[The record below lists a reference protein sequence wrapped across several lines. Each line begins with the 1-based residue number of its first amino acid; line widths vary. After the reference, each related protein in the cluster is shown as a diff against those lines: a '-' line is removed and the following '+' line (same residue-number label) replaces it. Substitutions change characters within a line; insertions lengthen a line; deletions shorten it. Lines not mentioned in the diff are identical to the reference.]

1 MRIAHF
7 SDLHYA
13 VSTLPEVDTCFTYAV
28 DQAIARQAEVAVIT
42 GDTTDHALDA
52 HSPALMALARQI
64 RRLRAIAAQLA
75 TINQPVFCFVRS
87 ARSGARWRWNS
98 DHD

>member
-13 VSTLPEVDTCFTYAV
+13 VSTLAEVDPCFTSAV
-28 DQAIARQAEVAVIT
+28 DQAISRQVEVAVIT

-52 HSPALMALARQI
+52 HSPA
-64 RRLRAIAAQLA
+64 
-75 TINQPVFCFVRS
+75 
-87 ARSGARWRWNS
+87 
-98 DHD
+98 